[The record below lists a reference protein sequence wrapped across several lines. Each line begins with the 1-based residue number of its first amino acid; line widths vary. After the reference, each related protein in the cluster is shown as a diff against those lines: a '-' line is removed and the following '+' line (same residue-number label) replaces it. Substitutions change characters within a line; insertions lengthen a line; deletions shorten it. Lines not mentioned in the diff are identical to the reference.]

1 MGEAIG
7 QILPN
12 AVGVALS
19 PVPIIGLI
27 LMLLGKR
34 ARANG
39 LSFLVGWVGGLLT
52 VGIII
57 FALSG
62 GADATSDDG
71 STADWVGWLKVVL
84 GLLLGFLAVKNWR
97 ERPAPGEKGEMPGWM
112 NSVAEFTPPKAA
124 GLAFVLSAVN
134 PKNLALTAAA
144 VASISATDLS
154 GSESAAVFAV
164 FVVIASLTIAI
175 PVVTFFAMGTKGD
188 DLLVS
193 WRNWLEHNNNT
204 VMAVVL
210 ILFGVKLL
218 GDGIQV
224 LAA

>member
-19 PVPIIGLI
+19 PLPIIGLI

-39 LSFLVGWVGGLLT
+39 LTFLLGWIVGLT
-52 VGIII
+52 VVGVVI
-57 FALSG
+57 FAISS
-62 GADATSDDG
+62 GADASSDDG
-71 STADWVGWLKVVL
+71 STADWVGWFKIVL
-84 GLLLGFLAVKNWR
+84 GILFGFLAVRNWR

-112 NSVAEFTPPKAA
+112 DSVADFTPPKAA
-124 GLAFVLSAVN
+124 GLAFVMSAVN

-144 VASISATDLS
+144 VASIAATDLS
-154 GSESAAVFAV
+154 GGESAVVFAV
-164 FVVIASLTIAI
+164 FVAIASVTILVPVIAY
-175 PVVTFFAMGTKGD
+175 FAMGSKADAVLG
-188 DLLVS
+188 S
-193 WRNWLEHNNNT
+193 WRTWLEHNNNT

-210 ILFGVKLL
+210 VVFGIKLI
-218 GDGIQV
+218 GDGISV
-224 LAA
+224 LGA